1 MRNFPAETAKKILA
15 NEISVETLLQQYPE
29 YKEEVLRELG
39 TMKSSAGSN
48 VVQAIIDRYTASA
61 KIANNKISKSGLN
74 ETTVNAFLPNIIK
87 ARFAIHLLEQLN
99 IAVSSKTPAANVRF
113 NLWDG
118 TILQKL
124 LFKKAFERKPV
135 SLGLFKFFWRLII
148 NKKILMPLVN
158 KKGIYCFYSKA
169 LIKELGVLI
178 GDKKCLEIAAGD
190 GTLTRF
196 LNENHIPCI
205 ATDDYSWKH
214 YIQYPVFVEQADAK
228 TALQKYSPEVVL
240 CSWPVPKNPYEKHV
254 FKTDSVNLYIVIGT
268 RSSAYTGDFE
278 AYHNADLFTME
289 LNERLSAL
297 MLPPSNEN
305 AVYLFR
311 RKNPV
316 ILRTY

>member
-1 MRNFPAETAKKILA
+1 MRNFPGDTAKKILA

-29 YKEEVLRELG
+29 YKDEVLRELG
-39 TMKSSAGSN
+39 TIKSNTESN
-48 VVQAIIDRYTASA
+48 VVHAIIERYTASA
-61 KIANNKISKSGLN
+61 KIANTKISKSGFN
-74 ETTVNAFLPNIIK
+74 ETTVNAFLPNVIK
-87 ARFAIHLLEQLN
+87 ARFAIYLLEQLN
-99 IAVSSKTPAANVRF
+99 IAVSSRTPAANVRF

-124 LFKKAFERKPV
+124 LFKQAFERKPV
-135 SLGLFKFFWRLII
+135 SLGVFNLFWRLVI

-169 LIKELGVLI
+169 LIKELGALI

-196 LNENHIPCI
+196 LNEQNTQCT

-214 YIQYPVFVEQADAK
+214 YIEYPAFVEKADAK

-254 FKTDSVNLYIVIGT
+254 FKTDSVELYIVIGT
-268 RSSAYTGDFE
+268 KSSASTGDFE
-278 AYHNADLFTME
+278 AYHNAGQFTME
-289 LNERLSAL
+289 LNERLSKL
-297 MLPPSNEN
+297 ILPPSGEH
-305 AVYLFR
+305 AVYIFR
-311 RKNPV
+311 RK
-316 ILRTY
+316 

>member
-1 MRNFPAETAKKILA
+1 MRNFSSDTAKKILA
-15 NEISVETLLQQYPE
+15 NEISVEVLLQQYPE

-39 TMKSSAGSN
+39 TIKSNAESN
-48 VVQAIIDRYTASA
+48 VVHAIIDRYTASA
-61 KIANNKISKSGLN
+61 KIANNKISKSGMN
-74 ETTVNAFLPNIIK
+74 ETTVNAFLPNVIK
-87 ARFAIHLLEQLN
+87 ARFAIYLLEQLN
-99 IAVSSKTPAANVRF
+99 IAESSKTPTANVRF

-135 SLGLFKFFWRLII
+135 SLGLFNIFWKLIV

-169 LIKELGVLI
+169 LVKELAKLI

-196 LNENHIPCI
+196 LNKAGIPCT

-214 YIQYPVFVEQADAK
+214 YIEYPAFVEKADAK
-228 TALQKYSPEVVL
+228 TALLKYSPEVVL

-254 FKTDSVNLYIVIGT
+254 FKTDSVDLYIVIGT
-268 RSSAYTGDFE
+268 KSSTYTGDFE
-278 AYHNADLFTME
+278 AYHNADQFTME
-289 LNERLSAL
+289 LSERLSAL
-297 MLPPSNEN
+297 ILPPSNEN

-311 RKNPV
+311 RK
-316 ILRTY
+316 